1 MPILVIDT
9 SGSRQAVVLLDGN
22 AVIAGDEWTR
32 QRDDVPLLTRVEA
45 LMARAGWSAADLS
58 AVAAAR
64 GPGSFTGIRLG
75 LGLALGIASG
85 RGVALYLLES
95 LRVLAAQA
103 PRDGPPAGA
112 LRDAGRGEVYA
123 WRPTVAPARI
133 ATTSLPGWIQT
144 DDRLVVDPPGALAE
158 WSAGQAAW
166 EVPSARRRSMLEA
179 LADEANRVTSHEKP
193 VRYHEVEAMYVQ
205 PAAAEERR
213 SR

>member
-9 SGSRQAVVLLDGN
+9 SGSRQAVALLDGT

-85 RGVALYLLES
+85 RGVALFLLDS
-95 LRVLAAQA
+95 LRVLSAQA

-112 LRDAGRGEVYA
+112 LRDAGRGEFYA

-133 ATTSLPGWIQT
+133 ATTSLPGWIQA

-158 WSAGQAAW
+158 WSPGQAAW

-179 LADEANRVTSHEKP
+179 LADEANRVTNREKP

>member
-9 SGSRQAVVLLDGN
+9 SGSRQALVLLAGD

-32 QRDDVPLLTRVEA
+32 QRDDVPLLTRVAA
-45 LMARAGWSAADLS
+45 LMARAGSAAADLS
-58 AVAAAR
+58 AVAAGR

-85 RGVALYLLES
+85 REVALFLLDS

-112 LRDAGRGEVYA
+112 LRDAGRGEVFA
-123 WRPTVAPARI
+123 WRPTLAPARI
-133 ATTSLPGWIQT
+133 ATTSLPGWIQA

-158 WSAGQAAW
+158 WSPGQAAW
-166 EVPSARRRSMLEA
+166 EVPSPRRRSMLSA
-179 LADEANRVTSHEKP
+179 LADEANRVMDHEKP

>member
-9 SGSRQAVVLLDGN
+9 SGNRQAVVLLDGD

-32 QRDDVPLLTRVEA
+32 KRDDVPLLTRVEA
-45 LMARAGWSAADLS
+45 LIARAGWSAANLS

-75 LGLALGIASG
+75 LGLALGVAAG
-85 RGVALYLLES
+85 RGVGLFLLDS

-103 PRDGPPAGA
+103 PRDGPAAGA
-112 LRDAGRGEVYA
+112 LRDAGRGEVFA

-133 ATTSLPGWIQT
+133 ATTGLPGWIQA

-158 WSAGQAAW
+158 WSPGQAAW

>member
-9 SGSRQAVVLLDGN
+9 SGSRQAVALLDGT

-32 QRDDVPLLTRVEA
+32 QRDDVPLLARLEA
-45 LMARAGWSAADLS
+45 LMARAGSAAADLS

-85 RGVALYLLES
+85 RGVALFLLDS
-95 LRVLAAQA
+95 LRALSAQA

-133 ATTSLPGWIQT
+133 ATTSLPGWIQA

-158 WSAGQAAW
+158 WSPGQAAW

-179 LADEANRVTSHEKP
+179 LADEANRVTNHEKP

>member
-1 MPILVIDT
+1 MPILVVDT
-9 SGSRQAVVLLDGN
+9 SGPRQAVVLLDGE

-32 QRDDVPLLTRVEA
+32 QRDTVPLLTRVEA

-85 RGVALYLLES
+85 RGVALFVLES

-103 PRDGPPAGA
+103 PRDGPAAGA
-112 LRDAGRGEVYA
+112 LRDAGRGEVFA
-123 WRPTVAPARI
+123 WRPSVAPARI
-133 ATTSLPGWIQT
+133 ATTGLAGWIQA
-144 DDRLVVDPPGALAE
+144 DDRLVVDPAGALAQ
-158 WSAGQAAW
+158 WSPGQAAW
-166 EVPSARRRSMLEA
+166 EVPSARRRSVIEA
-179 LADEANRVTSHEKP
+179 LADEANRVTSLEKP

-205 PAAAEERR
+205 PAAAEERQ

>member
-9 SGSRQAVVLLDGN
+9 SGSRQAVVLLDGD

-32 QRDDVPLLTRVEA
+32 RRDDVPLLTRVDA
-45 LMARAGWSAADLS
+45 LISRAGWSAGHLS

-64 GPGSFTGIRLG
+64 GPGSFTGIRQG
-75 LGLALGIASG
+75 LGLALGVAAG
-85 RGVALYLLES
+85 RGVGLFLLDS

-103 PRDGPPAGA
+103 PRDGLAAGA
-112 LRDAGRGEVYA
+112 LRDAGRGEVFA
-123 WRPTVAPARI
+123 WRPDVAPARLAI
-133 ATTSLPGWIQT
+133 TGLPAWIQA

-158 WSAGQAAW
+158 WSPGHAAW
-166 EVPSARRRSMLEA
+166 EVPSARRHSMIEA

-213 SR
+213 TR

>member
-166 EVPSARRRSMLEA
+166 EVPSAPRRSMLEA

>member
-9 SGSRQAVVLLDGN
+9 SGSRQAVLLLDGN

-32 QRDDVPLLTRVEA
+32 KRDDMPLLTRVEA
-45 LMARAGWSAADLS
+45 LMARAGWSAGELS

-85 RGVALYLLES
+85 RGVALFLLDS

-103 PRDGPPAGA
+103 PRDGAPAGA

-123 WRPTVAPARI
+123 WRPTQAPARI
-133 ATTSLPGWIQT
+133 ATTSLPGWIQA

-166 EVPSARRRSMLEA
+166 EVPGGRRRSLLEA
-179 LADEANRVTSHEKP
+179 LADEANRSTSHEKP

>member
-9 SGSRQAVVLLDGN
+9 SGSRQAVLLLDGN
-22 AVIAGDEWTR
+22 AVIA
-32 QRDDVPLLTRVEA
+32 
-45 LMARAGWSAADLS
+45 RAGWSAGELS

-85 RGVALYLLES
+85 RGVPLFLLDS

-103 PRDGPPAGA
+103 LRDGSPAGA

-123 WRPTVAPARI
+123 WRPTLAPARI
-133 ATTSLPGWIQT
+133 ATTSLPGWIQA

-166 EVPSARRRSMLEA
+166 EVPGGRRRSLLEA
-179 LADEANRVTSHEKP
+179 LAGEANRVTSREKP

>member
-9 SGSRQAVVLLDGN
+9 SGSRQAVALLDGT

-32 QRDDVPLLTRVEA
+32 HRDDMPLLARLEA

-58 AVAAAR
+58 AVAAAS

-85 RGVALYLLES
+85 RGVALFLLDS
-95 LRVLAAQA
+95 LRVLSAQA

-133 ATTSLPGWIQT
+133 ATTSLPGWIQA

-158 WSAGQAAW
+158 WSPGQATR

-179 LADEANRVTSHEKP
+179 LADEANRSTSHEKP

>member
-1 MPILVIDT
+1 
-9 SGSRQAVVLLDGN
+9 
-22 AVIAGDEWTR
+22 EWTR
-32 QRDDVPLLTRVEA
+32 QRDDVPLLARLEA
-45 LMARAGWSAADLS
+45 LMARAGSAAADLS

-85 RGVALYLLES
+85 RGVALFLLDS
-95 LRVLAAQA
+95 LRALSAQA

-133 ATTSLPGWIQT
+133 ATTSLPGWIQA

-158 WSAGQAAW
+158 WSPGQAAW

-179 LADEANRVTSHEKP
+179 LADEANRVMNHEKP

>member
-9 SGSRQAVVLLDGN
+9 SGSRQAVALLDGT

-32 QRDDVPLLTRVEA
+32 QRDDVPLLARLEA

-85 RGVALYLLES
+85 RGMALFLLDS
-95 LRVLAAQA
+95 LRVLSAQA

-133 ATTSLPGWIQT
+133 ATTSLPGWIQA

-158 WSAGQAAW
+158 WSPGQAAW

-179 LADEANRVTSHEKP
+179 LADEANRVTNHEKP